1 MSADQQ
7 SSLSS
12 KQGSSDTYDTARFR
26 VLDVKPG
33 PHGGLT
39 LRLRFESGE
48 LPKIRKL
55 LNATLTAT
63 APKKQKSLMLEVEGF
78 PVFGG
83 KPSVDR
89 LYRTGRIDLNV
100 SSSDEGLA
108 ALRPGWKISAP
119 VS

>member
-12 KQGSSDTYDTARFR
+12 KQGSSDTHDTARFR

-48 LPKIRKL
+48 LPKIR
-55 LNATLTAT
+55 
-63 APKKQKSLMLEVEGF
+63 KSLMLEVEGF

-119 VS
+119 VI